1 METFLIDPT
10 SHARVALSLHSSAYA
25 HIIVA
30 KVVNKVKGIMA
41 YSTLNTG
48 FGLGG
53 LFLGLAVLDE

>member
-1 METFLIDPT
+1 M
-10 SHARVALSLHSSAYA
+10 ALSLHSSAYA
-25 HIIVA
+25 QIIVA